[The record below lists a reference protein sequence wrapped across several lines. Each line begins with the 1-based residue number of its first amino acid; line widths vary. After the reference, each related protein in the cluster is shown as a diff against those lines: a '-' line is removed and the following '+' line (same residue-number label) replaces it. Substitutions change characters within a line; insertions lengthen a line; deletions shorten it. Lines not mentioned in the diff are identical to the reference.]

1 MTTPA
6 RNRRQNQEIPSTAT
20 AAAQR
25 FKCEAYLITM
35 DGERCRDTHVHAAK
49 FKPMNRDACI
59 DCPAGAARAIL
70 LGSGVGEA
78 GQPAICTARTVKGLP
93 CAHPPVEGGLCHI
106 HRGAAAGSTP
116 RAHAARKETR
126 MRKKA
131 AEKKPAPAK
140 AKTPRPAPLTS
151 ARPAAPK
158 TPAPAVVV
166 ADAAVPSAA
175 PTPVTPATPVT
186 PVTPVTC
193 KRSGCERPAMGI
205 GRLPEHCRW
214 CRDSAD
220 MTVRKRVG
228 RAGTVAELIEWLN
241 RVPVHKHFRHP
252 SGGAAAQVVPA
263 AAPAP
268 VEAPVPDVH
277 VAVSPEAVDAVFA
290 AAHTTDVPEPER
302 ESLTEQR
309 FAELIAEGEELRRA
323 FDKRTEGARVPPFV
337 PVETEPAAPTTDAP
351 GEPVTPVC
359 APEPPAGN
367 AKRTAPAFRL
377 PRLPGETEANRALS
391 EKLFVKFAR
400 RVALAKACATPTAR
414 PPEQPPAPAQAE
426 VDAILRESPT
436 ESPVV
441 IVALNRRAF
450 AELERMAAA
459 GLHGDDPCDVA
470 RTLVLD
476 GLRRWALVRP

>member
-6 RNRRQNQEIPSTAT
+6 RDRRQNQEIPATAT
-20 AAAQR
+20 AAALR
-25 FKCEAYLITM
+25 FKCEAYLCTL
-35 DGERCRDTHVHAAK
+35 DGEKCRDQHVHAAK

-70 LGSGVGEA
+70 LGSGAGEA

-140 AKTPRPAPLTS
+140 AKTPRPAPVAPARPVAS
-151 ARPAAPK
+151 ARPVVPK
-158 TPAPAVVV
+158 KPAPAVVV
-166 ADAAVPSAA
+166 ADAAAVPSAA
-175 PTPVTPATPVT
+175 VTPA
-186 PVTPVTC
+186 TPVTC

-252 SGGAAAQVVPA
+252 SGGAAAHAVPVTP
-263 AAPAP
+263 PAP
-268 VEAPVPDVH
+268 VEAPVPDIH
-277 VAVSPEAVDAVFA
+277 VAVSSEAVDAVIA
-290 AAHTTDVPEPER
+290 AAPDVV
-302 ESLTEQR
+302 
-309 FAELIAEGEELRRA
+309 RA
-323 FDKRTEGARVPPFV
+323 
-337 PVETEPAAPTTDAP
+337 EPA
-351 GEPVTPVC
+351 
-359 APEPPAGN
+359 PEESSPLFDEQASAGD
-367 AKRTAPAFRL
+367 KV
-377 PRLPGETEANRALS
+377 EAL
-391 EKLFVKFAR
+391 
-400 RVALAKACATPTAR
+400 
-414 PPEQPPAPAQAE
+414 
-426 VDAILRESPT
+426 LREPLRPGVGMSELPAERSAVDMPDHLVFIT
-436 ESPVV
+436 LP
-441 IVALNRRAF
+441 LNRRAF

-459 GLHGDDPCDVA
+459 GLHGDNPGDVA